1 MPAIINLTLKNVK
14 LEREV
19 LIMSRLVKSLVAAF
33 AVFAFMVGFTP
44 ANQQAEAAYYNVPSY
59 WNGDLN
65 YPLAFSQGG
74 VNRYVKLSSAKIDQ
88 QTKDT
93 TGNTT
98 STVFRYQVVMV
109 NTDGNT
115 TTFDYKT
122 LVRTG
127 GEDVYVAGWKD
138 PSGWSTLSNL
148 SFYQPQYNAALILA
162 DYFGL

>member
-1 MPAIINLTLKNVK
+1 
-14 LEREV
+14 
-19 LIMSRLVKSLVAAF
+19 MSKLVKSLVAVF
-33 AVFAFMVGFTP
+33 AVFAFMAGFTP
-44 ANQQAEAAYYNVPSY
+44 STQQAEAAYYSVPSY

-93 TGNTT
+93 TGDST
-98 STVFRYQVVMV
+98 STVFTYDVVMV

-115 TTFDYKT
+115 TTFHYKT
-122 LVRTG
+122 LIRTG
-127 GEDVYVAGWKD
+127 GDEVYVAGWKD
-138 PSGWSTLSNL
+138 PYGWAPLRNL

-162 DYFGL
+162 DHFGIQ

>member
-1 MPAIINLTLKNVK
+1 
-14 LEREV
+14 
-19 LIMSRLVKSLVAAF
+19 MSKLVKGLVAVF
-33 AVFAFMVGFTP
+33 AVFAFMVGFAPNT
-44 ANQQAEAAYYNVPSY
+44 QQAEAAYYNVPSY
-59 WNGDLN
+59 WNGDVN

-88 QTKDT
+88 QTKDLT
-93 TGNTT
+93 ANTV
-98 STVFRYQVVMV
+98 STVFTYDVVMV

-115 TTFDYKT
+115 TTFHYKT

-162 DYFGL
+162 DHFGL